1 MTKDDFLKKQKNI
14 LSRIKYFESLG
25 ENKYYKK
32 TQELRKR
39 LVKLRLENPKFW
51 EDYNY
56 FY

>member
-1 MTKDDFLKKQKNI
+1 MTKDDFLKEQKNI